1 MCVLMKK
8 RARSAPRKRGVAYR
22 EAPFL
27 SLSLS
32 LSLSLPQG
40 AIQIDAI
47 YKADVKVVCRH
58 QLNILLFSP
67 LNMRS
72 S

>member
-1 MCVLMKK
+1 MCVCVCVFFLMKK

-22 EAPFL
+22 EA
-27 SLSLS
+27 
-32 LSLSLPQG
+32 SLSLPQG
-40 AIQIDAI
+40 AVQIDAI
-47 YKADVKVVCRH
+47 YKADVTVVCRH

-67 LNMRS
+67 LYMRS